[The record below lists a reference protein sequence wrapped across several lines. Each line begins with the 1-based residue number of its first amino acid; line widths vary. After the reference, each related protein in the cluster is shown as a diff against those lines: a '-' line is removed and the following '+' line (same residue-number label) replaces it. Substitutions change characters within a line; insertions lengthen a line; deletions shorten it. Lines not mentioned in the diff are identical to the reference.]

1 MKAKEIL
8 VALVILI
15 LCTLLSAEYE
25 EKCFL
30 PFGSSDASR
39 HICPI
44 IYDVNND
51 SNYEVF
57 IQNPNYI
64 YTINRKYKSKLSYEF
79 VDGWIA
85 GIGNTDNDSLLDF
98 TGAIPWIDSK
108 IIWIR
113 EQSTI
118 YSYPPIERTWESDTT
133 YQSDWLGIADI
144 KNSGQKNIY
153 GAGIPEIGDDVN
165 AYGWYFLD
173 CTGDNQYE
181 IGGRVSPSTKSRGAM
196 DIGDVNGDG
205 QNDVIFSSH
214 EVDGVIFFE
223 FNEVSDSFERMGAI
237 DSLQCEKVLFFP
249 DVDKDGKNEIMRC
262 ATEYLSPP
270 YYHFKLYEIDSLYN
284 YELIWDYYW
293 EGTTD
298 YFMTFGCDISYGD
311 VDNDGD
317 NEFVVCGGST
327 IRVFDVTGDNTFT
340 EVYTKTLPDNF
351 FLSSSVKCW
360 DFDKDGQDEIMFTG
374 EGNPSIPEKRGTY
387 IYKDE
392 VISELWMEDT
402 LDFGNQTI
410 ADTITAQV
418 TIKSIDTYD
427 LIVDS
432 VKVEGIRY
440 RKVSEPTYPVT
451 LITNDS
457 IILEIEY
464 ECVETG
470 VSLGKLIAYSND
482 HYGGVDTM
490 EIKGGLNVECIID
503 SIIATDGAVNIIP
516 GVDSDDTLVAYFN
529 YKTNC
534 PLITKENIDSIL
546 ILSGDH
552 KWVDNVGQMK
562 GVYWSEDSLRLIIK
576 LATYNGIPTVEVGDT
591 VYGDNKT
598 INEIYYNQNLS
609 KPVVITG
616 SFGPEGTGE
625 SREIKDVAE
634 LQSIRVTGCKT
645 IEWNT
650 NTEAT
655 LTVYDISG
663 RELIKEESK
672 TTGKHKTDIRA
683 LKNGI
688 YFIKLSTEN
697 QSITEKMVRIR

>member
-1 MKAKEIL
+1 MRMKARGIL
-8 VALVILI
+8 LAVIIII
-15 LCTLLSAEYE
+15 LCTQMSAEYE
-25 EKCFL
+25 EKCFINVGFSNDAGFVNPRCRDITGNGEVDIL
-30 PFGSSDASR
+30 VQDFG
-39 HICPI
+39 
-44 IYDVNND
+44 
-51 SNYEVF
+51 
-57 IQNPNYI
+57 YI
-64 YTINRKYKSKLSYEF
+64 FEIHRKYRYEL
-79 VDGWIA
+79 VDTNSELFTA
-85 GIGNTDNDSLLDF
+85 GIGYIDNDSLLDF
-98 TGAIPWIDSK
+98 IGRNGPSADKKLWL
-108 IIWIR
+108 R
-113 EQSTI
+113 EQESV
-118 YSYPPIERTWESDTT
+118 YSYPPAERTWESDTIFEGV
-133 YQSDWLGIADI
+133 DWLGAGDI
-144 KNSGQKNIY
+144 KGDGVTRIY
-153 GAGIPEIGDDVN
+153 GAGIPEISDEVYR
-165 AYGWYFLD
+165 YGWFYMD

-196 DIGDVNGDG
+196 DVGDVNGDG

-262 ATEYLSPP
+262 ATEYLLPP

-298 YFMTFGCDISYGD
+298 YMFLYGCDMSYGD

-327 IRVFDVTGDNTFT
+327 MRVFDVTGDNTFT
-340 EVYTKTLPDNF
+340 EVYTKTLADNF

-360 DFDKDGQDEIMFTG
+360 DFDNDGQDEIMFTG
-374 EGNPSIPEKRGTY
+374 EGNPSSPEKRGTY

-410 ADTITAQV
+410 ADTLTAEV
-418 TIKSIDTYD
+418 AIKSVDTYD

-440 RKVSEPTYPVT
+440 KKVTEPSYPVT
-451 LITNDS
+451 LVTNDS
-457 IILEIEY
+457 MVIEVEY
-464 ECVETG
+464 ECIDTG
-470 VSLGKLIAYSND
+470 VSLGKLIVYSND

-503 SIIATDGAVNIIP
+503 SIVATDGAVNIIP

-534 PLITKENIDSIL
+534 PAITKENIDSIL
-546 ILSGDH
+546 ILSEGH

-562 GVYWSEDSLRLIIK
+562 GVYWSSDSLRLIIK

-591 VYGDNKT
+591 VYGDNNT
-598 INEIYYNQNLS
+598 IKEIYYSQKLS
-609 KPVVITG
+609 KPIVITG
-616 SFGPEGTGE
+616 SFGPTGVQE
-625 SREIKDVAE
+625 SHEPCAMSCE
-634 LQSIRVTGCKT
+634 LKIQIQSQSQKNQRQQA
-645 IEWNT
+645 NT
-650 NTEAT
+650 KQTSE
-655 LTVYDISG
+655 
-663 RELIKEESK
+663 
-672 TTGKHKTDIRA
+672 H
-683 LKNGI
+683 
-688 YFIKLSTEN
+688 
-697 QSITEKMVRIR
+697 